1 MVRISRMTKLEE
13 ARALYKS
20 KIEDGWQYVEDPPWM
35 ICENESC
42 GSDKIYFLKKGNQLR
57 YVCSECAR
65 WSDPVKHSK
74 KRVIR
79 PDQKNFREN
88 VLKMYNGRCVIC
100 GIQATEAHHIIP
112 VSVGH
117 KIGLQEYWL
126 WSIGNGVALCKSCH
140 AIWHEASYETER
152 KLHFARKKANGE
164 Q

>member
-1 MVRISRMTKLEE
+1 MTKLEE

-20 KIEDGWQYVEDPPWM
+20 KIEEGWQHVEDPPWM

-65 WSDPVKHSK
+65 WSDPVKYSK

-140 AIWHEASYETER
+140 AIWHEANYETER

>member
-1 MVRISRMTKLEE
+1 MVRISKMTKLEE

-65 WSDPVKHSK
+65 WSDPVKYSK

>member
-1 MVRISRMTKLEE
+1 MVRISKMTKLEE

-20 KIEDGWQYVEDPPWM
+20 KIEEGWQHVEDPPWM

-65 WSDPVKHSK
+65 WSDPVKYSK